1 MNIPRE
7 GRSHHVKVIAKRTQ
21 KNDNVC
27 AFSPKSS
34 NLSEQIQFA
43 GKPVALV
50 REAEVQEHLSLQ
62 EAILDSR
69 AALEDLGRDEA
80 VNCVR
85 TRVESRDRESAW
97 LHTLR
102 AGMPK
107 RGVAGGKDY
116 TSLKFDTP
124 AMWVTV
130 VDLKSGLPIA
140 FVEANYL
147 SRVRTAAVTAIATD
161 LLAPPN
167 PNCLAHFGVGKI
179 SELLVKG
186 VLKVRPSIQKVFLV
200 RHSTSNRAPD
210 WVHELEGQVQIGVV
224 ERDRALIESDLVTT
238 ATNSREPVIPPHA
251 AMPHVRHINLIGSNH
266 LKRNEISDDL
276 ARRCLPPN
284 GYLVVDDKQQ
294 ANLEAGDFA
303 RLVESGELRWH
314 QVPTLAEILIDTEK
328 EKKFSNT
335 PLTAFKSVGIGLM
348 DLAVATGVLRRL
360 GLLH

>member
-1 MNIPRE
+1 M
-7 GRSHHVKVIAKRTQ
+7 IAKRTP
-21 KNDNVC
+21 KSDNAR

-50 REAEVQEHLSLQ
+50 REAEVQEHLSL
-62 EAILDSR
+62 EDAILDSR

-80 VNCVR
+80 VNCIR
-85 TRVESRDRESAW
+85 TRIESHDRETAW

-107 RGVAGGKDY
+107 KGVAGGKDY
-116 TSLKFDTP
+116 TSVKFDTP
-124 AMWVTV
+124 AMWATV
-130 VDLKSGLPIA
+130 VDLKSGLPVA
-140 FVEANYL
+140 FVEADYL
-147 SRVRTAAVTAIATD
+147 SRARTAAVTAIATD

-200 RHSTSNRAPD
+200 RRNTSNKAPD
-210 WVHELEGQVQIGVV
+210 WVDELEGQVQIGVV
-224 ERDRALIESDLVTT
+224 ERERALSEADLVTT
-238 ATNSREPVIPPHA
+238 ATNSREPVIPTHA

-266 LKRNEISDDL
+266 LKRHEISEAL
-276 ARRCLPPN
+276 ARRCLPPD

-294 ANLEAGDFA
+294 AKLEAGDFA
-303 RLVESGELRWH
+303 GLVESGELRWD
-314 QVPTLAEILIDTEK
+314 QVPTLAEILIDPEK
-328 EKKFSNT
+328 CLNAA
-335 PLTAFKSVGIGLM
+335 LTIFKSVGMGLM
-348 DLAVATGVLRRL
+348 DLAVAAGVLRRM
-360 GLLH
+360 GLLHTPHLKNEATHFHQSR